1 MITIDILTILIRQ
14 NSKICILIELND
26 EGLPVEKFSFFV
38 LICRYGKSRPC
49 VSSQGL
55 RFGSGK
61 EKFRS

>member
-1 MITIDILTILIRQ
+1 MIDILIILIRQ
-14 NSKICILIELND
+14 NSKIYFLMELND